1 MAVIVHYIWKHSV
14 RCLVLIEATN
24 GQKPLHH
31 NCLNGVIGWTVHCE
45 MGSLIKWGIGWMG
58 SVAEWVIGEWYQW
71 LNGAL
76 AEWGYSAEW
85 DHWSNGALAEWGQWW
100 MVHYAFRCFTPFAF
114 NLFFFCKRTA
124 CAKLKAG
131 MTTPIFYP
139 QHWFVPSHEATV
151 TNRMTHSCYEQRL
164 SS

>member
-1 MAVIVHYIWKHSV
+1 MFSFDRSHKRTKTSAPQLPEWGHW
-14 RCLVLIEATN
+14 LN
-24 GQKPLHH
+24 GSLRNGIIDQMGHW
-31 NCLNGVIGWTVHCE
+31 LNGVSGWMSHWWMVS
-45 MGSLIKWGIGWMG
+45 MIKSDIGWMG
-58 SVAEWVIGEWYQW
+58 S
-71 LNGAL
+71 L

-151 TNRMTHSCYEQRL
+151 TNRMTHSCYEQKL